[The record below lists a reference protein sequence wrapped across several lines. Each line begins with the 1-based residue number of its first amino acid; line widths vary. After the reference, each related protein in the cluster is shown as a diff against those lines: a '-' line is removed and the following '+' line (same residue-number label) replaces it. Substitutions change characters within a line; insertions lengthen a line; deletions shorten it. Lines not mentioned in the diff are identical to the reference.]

1 MCGVDHM
8 KQPHT
13 HTLTHSLTAGAAIDM
28 TPSEPQQHIPGAL
41 APPLPLTYPHN
52 GHATRQPERG
62 IEGQSTTTWGEGG
75 RAEGT
80 ARGGD
85 IGRKKDRQVHQSGDT
100 RSAPDAPRP
109 CPASIEPSHLAL
121 RAGGEVVCRY
131 RALPSRARSGP
142 CHPPCAAQT
151 SVPRLYGRV

>member
-1 MCGVDHM
+1 M
-8 KQPHT
+8 
-13 HTLTHSLTAGAAIDM
+13 TA
-28 TPSEPQQHIPGAL
+28 SETQQHTPGAL
-41 APPLPLTYPHN
+41 APPQSPRTRTHTPCYP
-52 GHATRQPERG
+52 
-62 IEGQSTTTWGEGG
+62 EGG

-109 CPASIEPSHLAL
+109 SPASVEPSHLAL
-121 RAGGEVVCRY
+121 RAEGEVVCRY
-131 RALPSRARSGP
+131 RALSSRARSSP
-142 CHPPCAAQT
+142 CNLPCAAQT